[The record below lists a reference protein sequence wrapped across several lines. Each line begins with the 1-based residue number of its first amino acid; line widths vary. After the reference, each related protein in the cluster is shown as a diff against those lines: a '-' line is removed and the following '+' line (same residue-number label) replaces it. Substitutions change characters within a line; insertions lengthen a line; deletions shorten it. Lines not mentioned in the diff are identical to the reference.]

1 MAIGSPLIASERHD
15 DCDIARSRPISP
27 DLVQMILGIFDYAE
41 LEASNHILAPLLFTT
56 FVVLVVL
63 ILMNIFLAILNDAF
77 SVVSERQKRAQN
89 LGGLFKA
96 IWYKK
101 VSAND

>member
-15 DCDIARSRPISP
+15 DCDLAQSRPISP
-27 DLVQMILGIFDYAE
+27 DLVQMVLGIFDYAE

>member
-1 MAIGSPLIASERHD
+1 MIE
-15 DCDIARSRPISP
+15 ISP
-27 DLVQMILGIFDYAE
+27 DLTQLMIAISPDLTQMVLGIFDYAE
-41 LEASNHILAPLLFTT
+41 LEASNQILAPLLFTT

-89 LGGLFKA
+89 LGSLFKA

-101 VSAND
+101 VRANDC

>member
-1 MAIGSPLIASERHD
+1 MIAISADLAQ
-15 DCDIARSRPISP
+15 SRPISS
-27 DLVQMILGIFDYAE
+27 DLVQMVLGIFDYAE

>member
-1 MAIGSPLIASERHD
+1 
-15 DCDIARSRPISP
+15 
-27 DLVQMILGIFDYAE
+27 MILGIFDYAE

-56 FVVLVVL
+56 FVVFVL